1 MSAAIVAGVLAGKA
15 RNGGNAWTRL
25 SFLLG
30 LRRLGF
36 DVLFAERLHSV
47 SDEGRRFFE
56 SVCSQFGIDGVLF
69 NGAVPAELD
78 DRASDATI
86 LINISGHLGPN
97 AFAGHRL
104 VRVFLDDDPGYTQL
118 WHSQGLLGNQLAG
131 HDFYYTFGQNI
142 GHAGCSL
149 PTGDISWHPIAPPV
163 VLEEWPV
170 IEGEDREFTTV
181 ASWRGG
187 YGRVEGSGHLY
198 GQKAHEF
205 RRYVDVPRRVAASFE
220 IALDIEPAD
229 AADADLMRMHGWRLS
244 DPCVSVSSPDTF
256 REYVQRSKAEFSV
269 AQGIYVETN
278 SGWFSDRT
286 TRYLASGKPALVQ
299 DTGFSKHL
307 PSTEGLVAFSRIDQ
321 AVAGAEA
328 ILRDYQTHA
337 ETARAIAVE
346 YFDSD
351 KVLGHMLE
359 EVGL

>member
-1 MSAAIVAGVLAGKA
+1 MSGAIVAGVLAGKPG
-15 RNGGNAWTRL
+15 NGGNAWTRL

-36 DVLFAERLHSV
+36 NVVFAERLQSV
-47 SDEGRRFFE
+47 SDEAQRFFE
-56 SVCSQFGIDGVLF
+56 SVCSQFSIDGILF
-69 NGAVPAELD
+69 EGAIPADLN
-78 DRASDATI
+78 DRADDASI
-86 LINISGHLGPN
+86 LIDITGHLGPD
-97 AFAGHRL
+97 ACPGRHL
-104 VRVFLDDDPGYTQL
+104 VRVFVDDDPGYTQL
-118 WHSQGLLGNQLAG
+118 WHSQGLLGNRMAG

-142 GHAGCSL
+142 GHADCRL
-149 PTGDISWHPIAPPV
+149 PTGDISWRPMLPPL

-170 IEGEDREFTTV
+170 VEGYVREFTTV
-181 ASWRGG
+181 ATWRGG
-187 YGRVEGSGHLY
+187 YGRVEAAGHVY

-220 IALDIEPAD
+220 VALDIEAVD
-229 AADADLMRMHGWRLS
+229 SGDADLMRNHGWLLS
-244 DPCVSVSSPDTF
+244 DPNMRASSPNDF
-256 REYVQRSKAEFSV
+256 RQYVQLSKAEFSV

-307 PSTEGLVAFSRIDQ
+307 PSSEGLVAFSSMDE
-321 AVAGAEA
+321 AVGGAEA

-337 ETARAIAVE
+337 EEARAIAVK

-351 KVLGHMLE
+351 KILGQMLE